1 MTAPVQEQPVAEE
14 QAGGFSV
21 RVGDFEGPFDLLLQ
35 LISKHK
41 LEVTELA
48 LHTVTD
54 EFIAYI
60 RAQGSEWDLDEASGF
75 LVVAATLLD
84 LKAARLLPQGEV
96 EDEEDLALLE
106 ARDLLFA
113 RLLQYRAYKEVSALF
128 AERMAGASR
137 RFPRAVGMEP
147 AFAAL
152 LPEVLIGLGPDAF
165 AALAAK
171 ALAPKIDPEVSISHV
186 HVQRVSVREQ
196 AAIIVDRLRR
206 HRTTTFRALIADCD
220 STLLVVGRFLALLEL
235 YREQV
240 VLFEQVTPLG
250 DLTIRWTGN
259 DDGDIAVTDE
269 FDVEREVDQPQDP
282 EPDDSPGAD
291 IPTIEVPTIEV
302 PAHEMAIEQ
311 AEGDG
316 NE

>member
-1 MTAPVQEQPVAEE
+1 MTVPTEADVAEAAPE
-14 QAGGFSV
+14 TTSGFSV
-21 RVGDFEGPFDLLLQ
+21 RVGEFEGPFDLLLQ

-60 RAQGSEWDLDEASGF
+60 RGQGSEWDLDEASGF

-84 LKAARLLPQGEV
+84 LKAARLLPSGEV

-128 AERMAGASR
+128 AERMANAAK
-137 RFPRAVGMEP
+137 RFPRAVGLEP
-147 AFAAL
+147 QFAAL
-152 LPEVLIGLGPDAF
+152 LPEVLIGLGPDQF
-165 AALAAK
+165 AAMAAR
-171 ALAPKIDPEVSISHV
+171 ALAPKPVPEVSISHI

-196 AAIIVDRLRR
+196 AGIIVERLRQ

-220 STLLVVGRFLALLEL
+220 TTLLVIGRFLALLEL
-235 YREQV
+235 YREKV
-240 VLFEQVTPLG
+240 VMFEQITPLG
-250 DLTIRWTGN
+250 DLTIRWTGS
-259 DDGDIAVTDE
+259 DDGDVDVTDE
-269 FDVEREVDQPQDP
+269 FDVEREVDRQPEGEVDEPVDVAGEVDDESEQD
-282 EPDDSPGAD
+282 GA
-291 IPTIEVPTIEV
+291 
-302 PAHEMAIEQ
+302 AAEQ
-311 AEGDG
+311 SQEDG
-316 NE
+316 ASDE